1 MRLISVENIFGFKSG
16 VALFV
21 LAIVLSASW
30 FFGFLGDLAKPIAQ
44 TSPSAN
50 SCEVIYREP
59 CHTEPIAVNE
69 KFSFLYGQDNKYGL
83 CEIGAT
89 SPEGRINDQATLEGG
104 KCKVEKNLD
113 SLCREKV
120 LDSFN
125 LSSLE
130 SVTIEGS
137 DDRQRLME
145 LGNCGRAYERLYSQ

>member
-1 MRLISVENIFGFKSG
+1 MDSSSYVKYG
-16 VALFV
+16 VAVSF
-21 LAIVLSASW
+21 LALVLSFSW
-30 FFGFLGDLAKPIAQ
+30 FFGVVGDLAKPIAQ

-59 CHTEPIAVNE
+59 CRTEPIAVNE
-69 KFSFLYGQDNKYGL
+69 KFSFLYGQDNNYGF
-83 CEIGAT
+83 CKIGVST
-89 SPEGRINDQATLEGG
+89 PEGRINDQATLEGG
-104 KCKVEKNLD
+104 KCKVEKSLD
-113 SLCREKV
+113 SPCKENV

-130 SVTIEGS
+130 SVRIDGS